1 VERRRPGVARSR
13 HQLALEL
20 AWSRSR
26 GRDCLRV
33 RGWSDGQLAELQ
45 RLSADAL
52 ARRVAVYPSGLGGAV
67 AAPLPSMAGELE
79 IERDGVCFT
88 PRFPFLA
95 GTTYVVRVGER
106 SWTLRRPDQETAV
119 PRAGVVEIYPTAETL
134 PLNQLK
140 LYVLFSGAMSE
151 GSATRAGSLRRA
163 DGGGRIEGAL
173 LPMEPELWDRDRT
186 RLTLLLDPG
195 RIKRGLVG
203 HDQAGYPL
211 TEGVAVVVGVEGSFR
226 DAAGRPLLAAA
237 ERRYHIGAPV
247 RAKVDPGAW
256 QITPPPLASRE
267 RLTVDFDRP
276 FDRALLEHSLT
287 VATDDGTEIPGR
299 AEIAHGERRW
309 SFAPDRPWRPGAHE
323 LIVDALLEDLAGN
336 SLARVFD
343 RDLTRLTDDPLD
355 IRQATVTFRCC

>member
-1 VERRRPGVARSR
+1 MERRRPRVARLR
-13 HQLALEL
+13 HQLSLEL

-52 ARRVAVYPSGLGGAV
+52 ARRVAIYPSGLAGAV
-67 AAPLPSMAGELE
+67 GAPLPSMAGELE
-79 IERDGVCFT
+79 IERDGVRFT
-88 PRFPFLA
+88 PRFPFVA
-95 GTTYVVRVGER
+95 GTTYVVRVGGR
-106 SWTLRRPDQETAV
+106 SWTLRRADQETAV
-119 PRAGVVEIYPTAETL
+119 PRVGVVEIYPTAETL

-151 GSATRAGSLRRA
+151 GSANRAVSLRRA

-195 RIKRGLVG
+195 RIKRGLSG

-226 DAAGRPLLAAA
+226 DAAGRPLLSAA
-237 ERRYHIGAPV
+237 ERCYHVGAPV

-267 RLTVDFDRP
+267 CLTVDFDRP
-276 FDRALLEHSLT
+276 LDRALLEHSLT
-287 VATDDGTEIPGR
+287 VAADDGT
-299 AEIAHGERRW
+299 
-309 SFAPDRPWRPGAHE
+309 
-323 LIVDALLEDLAGN
+323 
-336 SLARVFD
+336 
-343 RDLTRLTDDPLD
+343 
-355 IRQATVTFRCC
+355 

>member
-1 VERRRPGVARSR
+1 MERRRPGVARLR

-33 RGWSDGQLAELQ
+33 CGWSDGQLAELQ
-45 RLSADAL
+45 RLSADTL
-52 ARRVAVYPSGLGGAV
+52 ARRVAVYPSGLSEAI
-67 AAPLPSMAGELE
+67 ATPLPMMAGELE
-79 IERDGVCFT
+79 IESDGVCFT

-95 GTTYVVRVGER
+95 GTTYVVRVGDR
-106 SWTLRRPDQETAV
+106 SWTLQRADQETAV
-119 PRAGVVEIYPTAETL
+119 PAARVVEIYPTAATL
-134 PLNQLK
+134 PVNQLK
-140 LYVLFSGAMSE
+140 LYVLFSAAMSE
-151 GSATRAGSLRRA
+151 GSANRAVSVRRA

-211 TEGVAVVVGVEGSFR
+211 TEGVAVVVGVAGSFR
-226 DAAGRPLLAAA
+226 DATGRPLLAAA
-237 ERRYHIGAPV
+237 ERGYNVGAPV
-247 RAKVDPGAW
+247 RAKVGPGAW
-256 QITPPPLASRE
+256 QITPPRPASRE

-276 FDRALLEHSLT
+276 LDHALLEHSLT
-287 VATDDGTEIPGR
+287 VAADDGTEIPGR
-299 AEIAHGERRW
+299 AEIAPGERRW
-309 SFAPDRPWRPGAHE
+309 TFAPEQPWRPGAHQ
-323 LIVDALLEDLAGN
+323 LIIDALLEDLAGN

-343 RDLTRLTDDPLD
+343 RDLNRQADDPLD
-355 IRQATVTFRCC
+355 IRQATVTFRCR

>member
-1 VERRRPGVARSR
+1 M
-13 HQLALEL
+13 
-20 AWSRSR
+20 
-26 GRDCLRV
+26 
-33 RGWSDGQLAELQ
+33 AELR

-52 ARRVAVYPSGLGGAV
+52 ARRVTVYPSGVGDPAT
-67 AAPLPSMAGELE
+67 AALPSMAGELE
-79 IERDGVCFT
+79 IEPDGVCFT

-95 GTTYVVRVGER
+95 ATTYVVRVGEQ
-106 SWTLRRPDQETAV
+106 SWRLRRSDQATAA
-119 PRAGVVEIYPTAETL
+119 PRARVVEIYPTAATL

-151 GSATRAGSLRRA
+151 GWADRAVSVRRA
-163 DGGGRIEGAL
+163 DGGGGIEGAL

-203 HDQAGYPL
+203 HEQAGYPL
-211 TEGVAVVVGVEGSFR
+211 AEGVAVVVGVEGSFR

-237 ERRYHIGAPV
+237 ERHYHVGSPV

-267 RLTVDFDRP
+267 ALTVNFDRP
-276 FDRALLEHSLT
+276 LDRALLEHCLT
-287 VATDDGTEIPGR
+287 VAADDTEIPGR
-299 AEIAHGERRW
+299 AEIAPGERRW
-309 SFAPDRPWRPGAHE
+309 RFAPDWPWRPGRHE
-323 LIVDALLEDLAGN
+323 LIVDARLEDLAGN

-343 RDLTRLTDDPLD
+343 RDLTRVADDPLD
-355 IRQATVTFRCC
+355 IRRATVTFHCY

>member
-1 VERRRPGVARSR
+1 VVRRRSSVARVR
-13 HQLALEL
+13 QQLALEL

-45 RLSADAL
+45 RLSVETL
-52 ARRVAVYPSGLGGAV
+52 AHRVAVYPSGLGGAV

-106 SWTLRRPDQETAV
+106 SWTLRRADQDTAV
-119 PRAGVVEIYPTAETL
+119 PRARVVEIYPTAGTL

-140 LYVLFSGAMSE
+140 LYVLFSGAISE
-151 GSATRAGSLRRA
+151 GSANRAVSLRRA
-163 DGGGRIEGAL
+163 DGGGRLEGAL

-203 HDQAGYPL
+203 HDHAGYPL
-211 TEGVAVVVGVEGSFR
+211 PEGGAVVVAVEGSFR

-237 ERRYHIGAPV
+237 ERRYQVGAQV

-256 QITPPPLASRE
+256 RITPPPPASRE
-267 RLTVDFDRP
+267 RVTVDFDRP
-276 FDRALLEHSLT
+276 LDRALLERSLT
-287 VATDDGTEIPGR
+287 VAAEDGTEIPGR
-299 AEIAHGERRW
+299 AEIATGERRW
-309 SFAPDRPWRPGAHE
+309 SFAPDPPWRPGAHE

-343 RDLTRLTDDPLD
+343 RDLTRLADDPLE
-355 IRQATVTFRCC
+355 IRQATVRFRC